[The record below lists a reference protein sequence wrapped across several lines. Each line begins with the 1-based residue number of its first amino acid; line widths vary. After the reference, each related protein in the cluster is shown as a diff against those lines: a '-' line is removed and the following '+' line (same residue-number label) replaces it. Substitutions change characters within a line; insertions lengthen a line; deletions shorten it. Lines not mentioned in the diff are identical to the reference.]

1 MYAAIFYNSARFFIK
16 KVAILQNYLLPLQL
30 IDSFIHIKKIGK

>member
-1 MYAAIFYNSARFFIK
+1 MLQYFTIEPDILSN

-30 IDSFIHIKKIGK
+30 IDYFYAY